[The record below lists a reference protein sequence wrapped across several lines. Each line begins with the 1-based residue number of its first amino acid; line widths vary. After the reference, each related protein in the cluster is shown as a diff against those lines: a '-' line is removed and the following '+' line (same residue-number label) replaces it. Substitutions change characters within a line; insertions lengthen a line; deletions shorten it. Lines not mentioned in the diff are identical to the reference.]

1 MNERHVRITRDKT
14 AWSAVQEGS
23 LFQYPYWMFLE
34 GKDNLQIIRMTW
46 PKQNHTDD
54 PRYRW
59 CLFGLF
65 RTWMCKPVLVPWSK
79 CFHFYVFC
87 NRPRDRIVYSHGGSG
102 SAFLIVHFPCV
113 ALLALGEKNTW
124 NVRSCIHLTDIPVFW
139 MRPVY
144 RWYKL
149 TNPYI
154 PWTFLFVPHII
165 YNWVQQRGAGRP

>member
-1 MNERHVRITRDKT
+1 MRHVRITRDKT

-79 CFHFYVFC
+79 CFHFYVFFIGPGTGLC
-87 NRPRDRIVYSHGGSG
+87 ILMEVQ
-102 SAFLIVHFPCV
+102 
-113 ALLALGEKNTW
+113 ALLSLSFTFRVSPYWHWVKKNTW